1 MNCSLPGFSVHGD
14 SPSKNTGVGCHALLQ
29 EIFPTQGS
37 NPVILHCWILYCQR
51 HQGSPRIEWVAYPF
65 SRGYSQTRNWIGVS
79 CIAGR
84 FFTSRATREA
94 PHMCISSVVKSGR
107 TLLLLGP
114 QHTRLPCLSPTPRA
128 YSNSRPLSRWCHL
141 TISSSVIPFSS
152 CLQSFWESSAF
163 LMSQFFTSGGQ
174 SIGVSASAP
183 VLLMNI
189 QD

>member
-1 MNCSLPGFSVHGD
+1 MNCSLPGFSVYGD

-37 NPVILHCWILYCQR
+37 NPVLPHCWILYCQR

-65 SRGYSQTRNWIGVS
+65 SRGYSQPRNWIGVS

-84 FFTSRATREA
+84 FFTSELPGK
-94 PHMCISSVVKSGR
+94 PHICVSVQ
-107 TLLLLGP
+107 LLSQVRLFVTPWTAAHQASLSITNSQSLLK
-114 QHTRLPCLSPTPRA
+114 
-128 YSNSRPLSRWCHL
+128 L
-141 TISSSVIPFSS
+141 TSIESVMPSIISSSVIPFSS
-152 CLQSFWESSAF
+152 CLRSFWESGAF